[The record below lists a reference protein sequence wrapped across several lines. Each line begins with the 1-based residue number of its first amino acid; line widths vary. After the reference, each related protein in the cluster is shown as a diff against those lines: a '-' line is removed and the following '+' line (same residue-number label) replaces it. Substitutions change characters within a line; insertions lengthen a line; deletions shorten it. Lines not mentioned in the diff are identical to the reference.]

1 MRRHRRRVPAATAAG
16 LVVLA
21 GTLAGC
27 GSGRAAGP
35 ARSASPSPTAA
46 NPATTRPAGGAT
58 PAVPSAGG
66 PAPID
71 PAAPTGPAWTTYQ
84 GSAARL
90 GQAGPTPGLAPL
102 TRAWSDALDGQAVY
116 GQPLVF
122 DGRVIVATEGDNVY
136 ALDVATGRVAW
147 QVSMGA
153 PLRHVAAA
161 AGCGDVDPLGI
172 TSTPVIDPA
181 TGTVYVV
188 GEVSTAGRP
197 PVHHQLVGIS
207 IASGRVTLNVNAD
220 PALPAGQSP
229 LHLLQR
235 AALALAGGRVYVG
248 YGGQYGDCGAYSGWV
263 VGMPTTGPGGQSLDV
278 TPDALGGAV
287 WDGGS
292 GPAVGPSGTLYVTTG
307 NPDSPGPAPWAE
319 AVLKL
324 DPGPVGPPVAS
335 FQDRAA
341 TGDMDLS
348 TGGPV
353 LLPGGLVFAVGK
365 TDIGYLLRRSDLA
378 PVAEIRGICGSDPD
392 GGAAYDPATDSL
404 YVPCRAGGIQQVDL
418 AGRRTGWRAGRANST
433 PVLAGG
439 ALWALRYPDGV
450 VQELDP
456 VTGRVLQSV
465 PVGRGVAHFASLSV
479 AGGLVLVPTSS
490 GVEALRGPGRTA
502 TP

>member
-1 MRRHRRRVPAATAAG
+1 MRRRRVPAATAAG
-16 LVVLA
+16 VVVLA
-21 GTLAGC
+21 AMVAGC
-27 GSGRAAGP
+27 GAGRAAGP
-35 ARSASPSPTAA
+35 ARSASPSPTSAA
-46 NPATTRPAGGAT
+46 TRPAAGGAT
-58 PAVPSAGG
+58 AGGAAGGDPAGVPS
-66 PAPID
+66 
-71 PAAPTGPAWTTYQ
+71 PAWTTYQ
-84 GSAARL
+84 DSAARL
-90 GQAGPTPGLAPL
+90 GQAGPTPALAPL

-136 ALDVATGRVAW
+136 ALDLATGRVAW
-147 QVSMGA
+147 QVSIGV

-161 AGCGDVDPLGI
+161 AGCGDVDPLGV

-181 TGTVYVV
+181 TGTVYVL

-207 IASGRVTLNVNAD
+207 VASGRVTLSVDAD

-235 AALALAGGRVYVG
+235 AALALAGDRVYVG
-248 YGGQYGDCGAYSGWV
+248 YGGQYGDCGSYSGWV
-263 VGMPTTGPGGQSLDV
+263 VGVPTAGPAKRSFDV
-278 TPDALGGAV
+278 TPAASGGAV

-292 GPAVGPSGTLYVTTG
+292 GPAVGPSGALYVTTG

-324 DPGPVGPPVAS
+324 SPGPAGPPVAA

-353 LLPGGLVFAVGK
+353 LLPGGRVFAVGK

-392 GGAAYDPATDSL
+392 GGAAYDPATDSV

-418 AGRRTGWRAGRANST
+418 AGRRRGWRAGRANST

-450 VQELDP
+450 VEELDP

-465 PVGRGVAHFASLSV
+465 PVGRGVAHFASLSI

-490 GVEALRGPGRTA
+490 GIEAFRGPGRTA